1 MKNDFMMA
9 INQVC
14 HERQLA
20 IDIVLEAVEV
30 ALTSAYKRNFGSNQ
44 SITAQ
49 IDTKS
54 GEALIFLEKVV
65 VEQVENEKREISLK
79 NAKAINPD
87 SEIGSLVSI
96 ESTPKDF
103 GRIAAQT
110 AKQVILQRIREAERD
125 ALYSAYAEREGEIVS
140 GTVHKVD
147 PHQVTLSLGKAEAI
161 LPRSEQI
168 ASETYK
174 EGQRLRSYV
183 ASVSKTNRGPQIVL
197 SRTHRDMLRRL
208 LEVEVPEIYNGTVE
222 IKSIAREAGHR
233 SKVAVAALQEGV
245 DPVGSCVGMRGT
257 RIQNIVNEL
266 NGEKIDVVQWNP
278 DLSFFIANSLSP
290 AKVMNVMLHDEQGK
304 TAVVVVPDKQLSLAI
319 GKEGQN
325 ARLAAKLTGWR
336 IDIKSASEA
345 VEEALEKVRSNEAI
359 HSRMSE
365 KTHIFNLA
373 ASILAEKTPVEFSDG
388 ELNLLSEA
396 IEVVNFAEM
405 SIERE
410 RRAALEAAKKVARSR
425 DILAEAE
432 AILSGKSPLAPEE
445 ASEQAEAVEFAEDA
459 EAEISSDE
467 TSEEEGLELVIAQDV
482 DDILAEAEAMLSEVE
497 FDSEP
502 ETEAVS
508 AEAEVNEVA
517 SGAVDIE
524 PVMEAKPEAGLE
536 VEAEQAKPEEA
547 QDEKEKAAEEFGSI
561 YNWQEGDDDGDND
574 DEESRE
580 RELEKKKARQKK
592 RRLVYDERLGQV
604 VAERR
609 RKRSRRTDDWYD
621 YDKEE

>member
-1 MKNDFMMA
+1 MMA

-14 HERQLA
+14 HERQLP

-30 ALTSAYKRNFGSNQ
+30 ALASAFKRNFGGNQ
-44 SITAQ
+44 SVTAQ
-49 IDTKS
+49 IDPKS
-54 GEALIFLEKVV
+54 GEAHIYIEKAV
-65 VEQVENEKREISLK
+65 VEAVENDKREISVEAARK
-79 NAKAINPD
+79 INPKVQL
-87 SEIGSLVSI
+87 GNLVSI

-125 ALYSAYAEREGEIVS
+125 ALYTAFAEREGEIVS

-147 PHQVTLSLGKAEAI
+147 HNQVTLSLGKAEGV
-161 LPRSEQI
+161 LPKSEQI
-168 ASETYK
+168 ASEHYK

-183 ASVSKTNRGPQIVL
+183 AAVNKTSRGPQIIL

-278 DLSFFIANSLSP
+278 DLSYFIANSLSP
-290 AKVMNVMLHDEQGK
+290 AKVMNVMLNDDSGK
-304 TAVVVVPDKQLSLAI
+304 TAAVVVPDKQLSLAI

-345 VEEALEKVRSNEAI
+345 AEESIEKVRTQPAI
-359 HSRMSE
+359 RERMSTE
-365 KTHIFNLA
+365 KLNLFNLA
-373 ASILAEKTPVEFSDG
+373 ASILHEKPAAELSDG

-396 IEVVNFAEM
+396 IEAVNLAQM
-405 SIERE
+405 AVERE
-410 RRAALEAAKKVARSR
+410 RREAAEAARREARSR

-432 AILSGKSPLAPEE
+432 AILTGGQPIVPLEE
-445 ASEQAEAVEFAEDA
+445 EEEA
-459 EAEISSDE
+459 EAEIIAE
-467 TSEEEGLELVIAQDV
+467 AEAVVEEVSAAAAAVEVEPLEAEAEAAGVAQAA
-482 DDILAEAEAMLSEVE
+482 DDILAEAEALL
-497 FDSEP
+497 
-502 ETEAVS
+502 
-508 AEAEVNEVA
+508 
-517 SGAVDIE
+517 
-524 PVMEAKPEAGLE
+524 AGQVE
-536 VEAEQAKPEEA
+536 VEAEVLEVEEAVGEPVEEEAEAELVEVELKPVPELEPSLLRSPDWPEEA
-547 QDEKEKAAEEFGSI
+547 EEF
-561 YNWQEGDDDGDND
+561 DP
-574 DEESRE
+574 DEDKRLK
-580 RELEKKKARQKK
+580 ELEKKKAKQKR
-592 RRLVYDERLGQV
+592 RRLVFDERLGEV
-604 VAERR
+604 IAERR
-609 RKRSRRTDDWYD
+609 RKRSRQGDDWLD
-621 YDKEE
+621 YESENEE

>member
-30 ALTSAYKRNFGSNQ
+30 ALASAFKRNFGGNQ

-54 GEALIFLEKVV
+54 GEALIFIEKAV
-65 VEQVENEKREISLK
+65 VEQVENDKKEISLK
-79 NAKAINPD
+79 DAKAINPD
-87 SEIGSLVSI
+87 SVVGGLVSV
-96 ESTPKDF
+96 ESTPKNF

-183 ASVSKTNRGPQIVL
+183 ASVSKTSRGPQIVL

-345 VEEALEKVRSNEAI
+345 AEEALQKVRLNEAI
-359 HSRMSE
+359 RNRMSE
-365 KTHIFNLA
+365 KTHIFNLT
-373 ASILAEKTPVEFSDG
+373 ASILAEKNPVEFSDG

-396 IEVVNFAEM
+396 IEVVNYAEM

-410 RRAALEAAKKVARSR
+410 RRAALEAAKKAARSR

-432 AILSGKSPLAPEE
+432 AILSGKSPLSPAEVVE
-445 ASEQAEAVEFAEDA
+445 GEGVVEMAEGAEADVLLDEVD
-459 EAEISSDE
+459 EAEEDQ
-467 TSEEEGLELVIAQDV
+467 LVGVMAQDV
-482 DDILAEAEAMLSEVE
+482 DDILAEAEAMLSEAEIE
-497 FDSEP
+497 FETDEEIEP
-502 ETEAVS
+502 EETL
-508 AEAEVNEVA
+508 EAESA
-517 SGAVDIE
+517 
-524 PVMEAKPEAGLE
+524 E
-536 VEAEQAKPEEA
+536 VEAELVSEVEAEAETQPEQALAEAEAEAEPEKQA
-547 QDEKEKAAEEFGSI
+547 TSEEI
-561 YNWQEGDDDGDND
+561 
-574 DEESRE
+574 
-580 RELEKKKARQKK
+580 
-592 RRLVYDERLGQV
+592 
-604 VAERR
+604 
-609 RKRSRRTDDWYD
+609 
-621 YDKEE
+621 

>member
-20 IDIVLEAVEV
+20 VDIVLEAVEV
-30 ALTSAYKRNFGSNQ
+30 ALASAYKRNFGGNQ

-49 IDTKS
+49 IDSKS
-54 GEALIFLEKVV
+54 GEPLIFLEKVV
-65 VEQVENEKREISLK
+65 VETIENDKREILLK
-79 NAKAINPD
+79 KAREINPRA
-87 SEIGSLVSI
+87 EIGDLVSV

-125 ALYSAYAEREGEIVS
+125 ALFNTYAEREGEIVS
-140 GTVHKVD
+140 GTVHKID
-147 PHQVTLSLGKAEAI
+147 SHQVTLSLGKAEAI

-168 ASETYK
+168 TTETYK

-183 ASVSKTNRGPQIVL
+183 SSVTKTSRGPQIIL

-222 IKSIAREAGHR
+222 IKSIAREAGYR

-278 DLSFFIANSLSP
+278 DLSYFIANSLSP

-304 TAVVVVPDKQLSLAI
+304 TAVVVVPDRQLSLAI

-345 VEEALEKVRSNEAI
+345 AEEALQKVRENEQI
-359 HSRMSE
+359 RLRMTDRME
-365 KTHIFNLA
+365 IFNLT
-373 ASILAEKTPVEFSDG
+373 ASILAEKLPIEFSEG
-388 ELNLLSEA
+388 ELNLLSEG
-396 IEVVNFAEM
+396 IEAVNLAQM
-405 SIERE
+405 ALERE
-410 RRAALEAAKKVARSR
+410 RKAAAEAARKAAPPR

-432 AILSGKSPLAPEE
+432 AILRRKAAEEE
-445 ASEQAEAVEFAEDA
+445 ALEETEVAEAFDEAIDEAAPVEVISA
-459 EAEISSDE
+459 EAEIAVEDQFV
-467 TSEEEGLELVIAQDV
+467 EEAVVAEAAQLELAPQEVEDIMAQAEA
-482 DDILAEAEAMLSEVE
+482 ILADQEATAEPEIEIEEAVEAEEAEIG
-497 FDSEP
+497 
-502 ETEAVS
+502 TEAV
-508 AEAEVNEVA
+508 EAEPEIEPEFINVA
-517 SGAVDIE
+517 SSDDWQE
-524 PVMEAKPEAGLE
+524 EDDELDEAK
-536 VEAEQAKPEEA
+536 
-547 QDEKEKAAEEFGSI
+547 
-561 YNWQEGDDDGDND
+561 
-574 DEESRE
+574 RE
-580 RELEKKKARQKK
+580 RELEKKKSRQKK
-592 RRLVYDERLGQV
+592 RRLVYDERLGEV

-609 RKRSRRTDDWYD
+609 RKRSRRTDDWFNYD
-621 YDKEE
+621 EE